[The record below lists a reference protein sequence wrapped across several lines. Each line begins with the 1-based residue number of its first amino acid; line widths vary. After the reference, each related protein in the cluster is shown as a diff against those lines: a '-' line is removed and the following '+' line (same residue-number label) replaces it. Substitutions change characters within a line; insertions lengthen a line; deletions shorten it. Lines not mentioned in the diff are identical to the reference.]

1 MLQEVKGLEEL
12 EDSESRKELT
22 IITFIRIKL
31 FYAKIDFMFQQVV
44 YVINEVYTTTFLCS
58 K

>member
-1 MLQEVKGLEEL
+1 MLQEVKGLKEL

-22 IITFIRIKL
+22 LIL
-31 FYAKIDFMFQQVV
+31 FQQVV
-44 YVINEVYTTTFLCS
+44 YVINEVYTTTFQCS

>member
-1 MLQEVKGLEEL
+1 MLQEVKGLKEL

-22 IITFIRIKL
+22 IITIIRIKL
-31 FYAKIDFMFQQVV
+31 LYAKIDFMFQQVV